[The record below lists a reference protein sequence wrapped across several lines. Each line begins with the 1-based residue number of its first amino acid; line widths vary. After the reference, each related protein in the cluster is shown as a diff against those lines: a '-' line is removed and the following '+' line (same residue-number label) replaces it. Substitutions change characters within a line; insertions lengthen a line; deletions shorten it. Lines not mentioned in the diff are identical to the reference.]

1 MAEREGVM
9 SVGSVASLPGRRHG
23 EKLVERKCPYS
34 MRYHLLVLFS
44 RPLSLQL
51 YFGEDLPTQEIAYH
65 PAGIHSQGKHVSFQS
80 LPRGPG

>member
-1 MAEREGVM
+1 M
-9 SVGSVASLPGRRHG
+9 SVGSGVSLPGRRHG

-44 RPLSLQL
+44 RPLSLQH
-51 YFGEDLPTQEIAYH
+51 YFGEELPTHDIAYD
-65 PAGIHSQGKHVSFQS
+65 PAGIHSHPKHVSFQS